1 MNATQLANVL
11 QKIKDDPVLQ
21 ETLRVTK
28 QDWVELN
35 LTTLESLQASMNIAS
50 APEFSDREIEYILH
64 GSIAMATQM
73 DSTLGCFTCDGDKE
87 CGNISLNLCLDPRLN

>member
-1 MNATQLANVL
+1 MNAQELANVL
-11 QKIKDDPVLQ
+11 QKVKTDPVLQ

-50 APEFSDREIEYILH
+50 APEFSDGEIEY
-64 GSIAMATQM
+64 M
-73 DSTLGCFTCDGDKE
+73 DQCTFTIYTF
-87 CGNISLNLCLDPRLN
+87 ISKCSNCCKRVS

>member
-11 QKIKDDPVLQ
+11 QKIKTDPVLQ

-35 LTTLESLQASMNIAS
+35 LTSQETFWGINSGMKNANEISDYELENLVIS
-50 APEFSDREIEYILH
+50 E
-64 GSIAMATQM
+64 
-73 DSTLGCFTCDGDKE
+73 
-87 CGNISLNLCLDPRLN
+87 ISLYCTWWKRMCDNKLVS

>member
-11 QKIKDDPVLQ
+11 QKVKADPVLQ

-35 LTTLESLQASMNIAS
+35 LTT
-50 APEFSDREIEYILH
+50 
-64 GSIAMATQM
+64 
-73 DSTLGCFTCDGDKE
+73 
-87 CGNISLNLCLDPRLN
+87 

>member
-11 QKIKDDPVLQ
+11 QNIKTDPVLQ

-35 LTTLESLQASMNIAS
+35 LTTQETFYGVSSVPKNANEI
-50 APEFSDREIEYILH
+50 SDYEIENTLASNTEPNQTAFCSKGCSIFRWKCDTSHH
-64 GSIAMATQM
+64 G
-73 DSTLGCFTCDGDKE
+73 C
-87 CGNISLNLCLDPRLN
+87 R